1 MRRDCVL
8 AVYEHAPKG
17 RCALK
22 SRPKLEPDFRPV
34 LESEAEFYIAA
45 ACFRTGPCGAIGL
58 EIERIVHDVADP
70 KRPVP
75 VAEVRAVAGDAG
87 KALPRGGVITY
98 EPGGQLEVSTA
109 CAPGL
114 AALVKDVRTD
124 LAAIDERI
132 MDAGLSFS
140 PVALDG
146 LRPPVRT
153 LELPRYEAMEEYYE
167 RSGPAGLTMMCSTAS
182 LQVCVDAGCDGT
194 GTGSAVQRWR
204 RLHDLAPVLIAT
216 FANSPFRFGVPS
228 GWHSA
233 RQGVW
238 LATDRSRAAPVPP
251 SDDPRSAW
259 ARYALDAFVLC
270 IPSNDGSWQ
279 VPRGLTM
286 RDWLRGEGPRPAT
299 LRDVDYHLTTLFPH
313 VRPRGFLELRVVD
326 AQAGNDWEAVAA
338 MTAALVDDERAA
350 DLAADACA
358 PLASLPNPVAT
369 AARDGLTDP
378 VLAAAALSC
387 AEAALGA
394 LDRLGADG
402 ETTSRTEEF
411 VERYTAR
418 GRCPADDR
426 VELWHRTGSY
436 FDPTVGGQLP

>member
-1 MRRDCVL
+1 M
-8 AVYEHAPKG
+8 
-17 RCALK
+17 
-22 SRPKLEPDFRPV
+22 
-34 LESEAEFYIAA
+34 ESEAEFYIAA

-58 EIERIVHDVADP
+58 EIERIIHDAADP

-75 VAEVRAVAGDAG
+75 VAEVRSVVGDAG
-87 KALPRGGVITY
+87 QSLPRGGVVTF

-109 CAPGL
+109 CAPGF

-124 LAAIDERI
+124 LAAIDARVT
-132 MDAGLSFS
+132 DAGLAFC

-153 LELPRYEAMEEYYE
+153 LELPRYEAMEEYYG
-167 RSGPAGLTMMCSTAS
+167 RSSPAGVTMMCSTAS
-182 LQVCVDAGCDGT
+182 LQVCLDAGGDGT

-204 RLHDLAPVLIAT
+204 RLHDLAPVLIAA

-228 GWHSA
+228 GWRSA

-238 LATDRSRAAPVPP
+238 LSTDCSRAAPVPP

-270 IPSNDGSWQ
+270 IPSVDGSWQ
-279 VPRGLTM
+279 APRGLTM
-286 RDWLRGEGPRPAT
+286 REWLRGGGPRPAT
-299 LRDVDYHLTTLFPH
+299 LGDVDYHLTTLFPH
-313 VRPRGFLELRVVD
+313 VRPRGFLELRVID
-326 AQAGNDWEAVAA
+326 AQAGSDWEAVAA
-338 MTAALVDDERAA
+338 MTAALVDDERAS

-358 PLASLPNPVAT
+358 ALGSLPSPVSS

-378 VLAAAALSC
+378 VLAAAALAC

-394 LDRLGADG
+394 LDRLGADS
-402 ETTSRTEEF
+402 ETVSRTEEF
-411 VERYTAR
+411 VERYTNR
-418 GRCPADDR
+418 GRSPADDR
-426 VELWHRTGSY
+426 VELWRRTGSY
-436 FDPTVGGQLP
+436 FDPTEDGLLP